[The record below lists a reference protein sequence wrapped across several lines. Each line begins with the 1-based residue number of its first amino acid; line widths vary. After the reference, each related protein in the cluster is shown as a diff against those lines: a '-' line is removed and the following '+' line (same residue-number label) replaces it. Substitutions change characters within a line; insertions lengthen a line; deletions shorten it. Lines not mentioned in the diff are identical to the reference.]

1 MMASLGSALRSAWR
15 RARLWGDVW
24 TSPKTADVTLLHVS
38 PKRQTKLAILAHYDV
53 HGRVDAYVLGYVR
66 ELVACGFDVAL
77 VSTCAHL
84 DPRDLDE
91 ARQLCCL
98 VATRTNRGI
107 DFGSWKVGLKAV
119 SDWQTY
125 ERLLLVNDSVF
136 GPLFP
141 LAPLFIKAE
150 TLDAAVVGLTDNQE
164 FTPHLQSYFLLFNL
178 ERRGV
183 TSFVE
188 DYFSRVRLLGSKQN
202 AIWAYEVRLTPRAAD
217 AGLSWRALFPVAE
230 QPQFEPGAPFNVT
243 HDAWDTLISAQR
255 FPFLKRELLTRNP
268 KNIPHTATWPQV
280 VIGAASSYDTQLIR
294 DYLERVRPT

>member
-1 MMASLGSALRSAWR
+1 MVSLNSTLQFAWR
-15 RARLWGDVW
+15 RARLWSDVW
-24 TSPKTADVTLLHVS
+24 TSPKTADVQLLHVS
-38 PKRQTKLAILAHYDV
+38 PKRRTKLAILAHFDV
-53 HGRVDAYVLGYVR
+53 HDRVDAYVLGYVR

-84 DPRDLDE
+84 EPRDLE
-91 ARQLCCL
+91 EVRKWCCV

-119 SDWQTY
+119 TDWQTY
-125 ERLLLVNDSVF
+125 ERLLLANDSVF

-141 LAPLFIKAE
+141 LGPHLAKAE
-150 TLDAAVVGLTDNQE
+150 SLDAGLVGMTDSHE

-183 TSFVE
+183 ASFVE
-188 DYFSRVRLLGSKQN
+188 EYFNRVRLLSGKQN
-202 AIWAYEVRLTPRAAD
+202 AIWAYEVRLAPAAAA

-230 QPQFEPGAPFNVT
+230 QPAYKPGAPFNST
-243 HDAWDTLISAQR
+243 HNAWSTLISSHQ

-268 KNIPHTATWPQV
+268 KGIPDTGSWPEV
-280 VIGAASSYDTQLIR
+280 VAGAASNYETRIIR
-294 DYLERVRPT
+294 DYLERIRTP